1 MKLKLKRKYGVVFY
15 IIPILVLTGLLI
27 YEIGYATK
35 KVDIA
40 SVSYKESSDISYK
53 VHLKPNDYYESEYL
67 DESSSYI
74 ASLIDS
80 FVVDYKYLNTFSEK
94 VDYTLAY
101 NVTADLKVFD
111 SNNDKKPVYTKKYVL
126 IDDKT
131 IDGQGKV
138 AKIDLMDEVINYDE
152 YNRIVTEL
160 KREVVPS
167 ATLVINFN
175 TKLNGKSENVSKN
188 IISNRTS
195 SLSIPI
201 SQKTIDVDLKKNN
214 SADSKTL
221 TDEKSLNKSVIL
233 LICGTVLLLLIAVIY
248 YIIYIIST
256 AEKKSK
262 YEQKVN
268 KILREFDR
276 AITEAKGKLRI
287 DRKANAIEIKDF
299 MELLDVHDNLNVP
312 IVYYRINSTKSIFI
326 VKNENDIYYYV
337 IKSDDFE

>member
-15 IIPILVLTGLLI
+15 ILPILVLTGLLI
-27 YEIGYATK
+27 YEISYATK

-40 SVSYKESSDISYK
+40 SVSYKESSDIAYK
-53 VHLKPNDYYESEYL
+53 VHLKPNDYYETEYL

-74 ASLIDS
+74 ASLIDD
-80 FVVDYKYLNTFSEK
+80 FVVDYKYINTFSEK
-94 VDYTLAY
+94 IDYTLAY
-101 NVTADLKVFD
+101 NVTADLKVYD
-111 SNNDKKPVYTKKYVL
+111 SSNDKKPIYTKKYTL

-131 IDGQGKV
+131 VDGTGKV
-138 AKIDLMDEVINYDE
+138 AKLDVLDEIIKYDE

-160 KREVVPS
+160 KREVVPN

-175 TKLNGKSENVSKN
+175 TKFRGKSENVSKE
-188 IISNRTS
+188 IISNKTS

-214 SADSKTL
+214 SSANQTL
-221 TDEKSLNKSVIL
+221 TDEQSLSKPVIL
-233 LICGTVLLLLIAVIY
+233 LICGTVLLLVIAIIY
-248 YIIYIIST
+248 YVIYIINS
-256 AEKKSK
+256 AEKKTK

-287 DRKANAIEIKDF
+287 DRRANTIEIKDF
-299 MELLDVHDNLNVP
+299 MELLDVHDNLNIP
-312 IVYYRINSTKSIFI
+312 IVYYRINSTKSLFI